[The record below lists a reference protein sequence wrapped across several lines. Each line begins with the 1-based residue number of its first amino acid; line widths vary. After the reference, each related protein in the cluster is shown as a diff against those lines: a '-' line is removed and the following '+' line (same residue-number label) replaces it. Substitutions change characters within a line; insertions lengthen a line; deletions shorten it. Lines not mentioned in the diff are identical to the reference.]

1 MIAAFIIS
9 MTMLA
14 HGQVACESTEQA
26 LTLAYPK
33 ISSLKKP
40 VNVQLK
46 IENGFLVANF
56 KVKTPTRYT
65 KDPLGPNEFPYNF
78 DVVELFVTASET
90 NYPYYEFEV
99 TPLGQT
105 YQVEIQAPGK
115 FIGGVDLGLQSRAK
129 ISGLEWI
136 AEIKIPLVKIQGL
149 GDPSKL
155 KGNAFGVFG
164 KKLERTYWSLNLPPQ
179 KKPQFHLPQY
189 FRSFFPATCTPTTE
203 TKDAL

>member
-1 MIAAFIIS
+1 MIAALILS

-14 HGQVACESTEQA
+14 HGQVVCEATEQA

-40 VNVQLK
+40 VNVHLK

-65 KDPLGPNEFPYNF
+65 KDPMGPNEFPYNF
-78 DVVELFVTASET
+78 DVVGLFVTASET

-129 ISGLEWI
+129 ITGTEWA
-136 AEIKIPLVKIQGL
+136 AEMKIPLEKIRGL

-179 KKPQFHLPQY
+179 KKPQFHLPQ
-189 FRSFFPATCTPTTE
+189 FFLTFFPAACTSATE
-203 TKDAL
+203 ARAAL